1 MFSRVG
7 RRRNGMA
14 DKVTFDFENGKIHFD
29 TDSQQGTEIDPD
41 LKKKKAA
48 IMAAAGYEMVDVE
61 DFKESIRDI
70 LRKLGHGDVEI

>member
-1 MFSRVG
+1 
-7 RRRNGMA
+7 MA

-29 TDSQQGTEIDPD
+29 TDSQQGIEVDPD

-61 DFKESIRDI
+61 EFKESIRDI